1 MAYSLVYG
9 GAAIAGSIAA
19 VLYLFLFFLQS
30 SRRKQDVS
38 LSANRPGAVDQKAAK
53 GVRSGSDPN
62 KDREPGARIQAL
74 GDKLVQVLPN
84 DRPDLVAGGAEAAA
98 ELVQELAE
106 FLSRRYP
113 QVYTVERA
121 DAEKGAVG
129 WDGLGRI
136 KRITVVPVGDTYDL
150 EKEDPMTVSALL
162 IQDDLAIMIEGKDG
176 QYYLQAGA
184 IVVPGSWRVADKIGM
199 PLDEIH
205 FTGEV
210 PSYKEKLQLS
220 LNRFFRR
227 LPLDGP
233 VVRENWLIQILNPA
247 LLNAGEAPP
256 AGHPSLQ
263 DPDEIAWSTTMYG
276 REEDYA
282 HVPSSYALSRSPPA
296 SEPTAVTPPPTPPRK
311 PRSMPPVTP
320 ATLRLRTEHQT
331 LRRLPKTG
339 AIVFTIRTYS
349 TPVEQMA
356 REAGVPGR
364 LAGAVRGMSE
374 ESAR

>member
-1 MAYSLVYG
+1 
-9 GAAIAGSIAA
+9 
-19 VLYLFLFFLQS
+19 
-30 SRRKQDVS
+30 
-38 LSANRPGAVDQKAAK
+38 
-53 GVRSGSDPN
+53 
-62 KDREPGARIQAL
+62 
-74 GDKLVQVLPN
+74 
-84 DRPDLVAGGAEAAA
+84 
-98 ELVQELAE
+98 E

-113 QVYTVERA
+113 QVYSVERA

-129 WDGLGRI
+129 WGGLGRI
-136 KRITVVPVGDTYDL
+136 KRITVLPVWETYDL
-150 EKEDPMTVSALL
+150 EKEDPMRVSALL

-184 IVVPGSWRVADKIGM
+184 IVVPGFWRVADKIGM

-233 VVRENWLIQILNPA
+233 V
-247 LLNAGEAPP
+247 AGEVPP
-256 AGHPSLQ
+256 EGYPSLR

-282 HVPSSYALSRSPPA
+282 HAPSSYALSRSSPA
-296 SEPTAVTPPPTPPRK
+296 SEPAAVSPVTPSPTPPSITIETAATTEATPPRK

-331 LRRLPKTG
+331 LRRLPRTG
-339 AIVFTIRTYS
+339 TVVFTIRTYS

-356 REAGVPGR
+356 GEAGVPGR

-374 ESAR
+374 ESGRRRRQDAYEGLLLEFLDACHRAQIERGLQASDASKVRMLQTSNFLEAHSAVPPAGLAHTEV